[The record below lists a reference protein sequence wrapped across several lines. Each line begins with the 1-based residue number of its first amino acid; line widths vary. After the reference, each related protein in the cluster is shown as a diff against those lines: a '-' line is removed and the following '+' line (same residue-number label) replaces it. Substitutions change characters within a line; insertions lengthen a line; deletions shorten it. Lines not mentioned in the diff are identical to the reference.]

1 MFEFTATIKIQTSV
15 DALWTYLLDIE
26 RWWLPSN
33 PEHQGIEILSEDQ
46 NLEEGTMILIREKV
60 VGIPGEAIGEITDI
74 SEHNKITWQSDHA
87 RYRFWGI
94 PFTIKEGVS
103 WQINPK
109 PKGTELSAH
118 VWAKF
123 PSTVIGQVMEWVF
136 KNLVN
141 GIEKDYKHAMTE
153 LRYIKSQ
160 LETQGYNND

>member
-1 MFEFTATIKIQTSV
+1 MFEFTATIKLQTTV

-26 RWWLPSN
+26 KWWLPSN

-46 NLEEGTMILIREKV
+46 KLEEGTKILIREKV
-60 VGIPGEAIGEITDI
+60 AGIPGGAIGEVTDM
-74 SEHNKITWQSDHA
+74 SEHKKITWQSDQA

-103 WQINPK
+103 WKIDPTPN
-109 PKGTELSAH
+109 GAELSAY

-123 PSTVIGQVMEWVF
+123 PATLPGQVMEWVF
-136 KNLVN
+136 KNLLN
-141 GIEKDYKHAMTE
+141 GVKKDYEHAMTE

-160 LETQGYNND
+160 IEAKG